1 MKSSAWDNTLW
12 QNKMQEI
19 PLERDADLAWSEMK
33 GLLDEVMPVTP
44 GSPVVKTPRRVPKSW
59 VLIIVYAAAAAA
71 IILLATHFLLKKQHQ
86 KTIKHNKENVKPA
99 DSHKDSLKQLKGERD
114 SAINTPSTPG
124 RVTADSVDA
133 SNTSA
138 KNNVN
143 NVNGKKVSGGNTAN
157 SPSKSH
163 GILIPKTITG
173 KPSLKY
179 ANSIAAIKGH
189 NGAANSVSQT
199 KGPATSPQFG
209 AGFKH
214 TDSHYFANKRGTGG
228 NDPNSYSGA
237 TTTHVTNAGANQNKN
252 MLADGNASKTNGLI
266 KPNSSSAKKG
276 NKPANGVPV
285 VSAPKP
291 DSTKMAVNG
300 KKVNSATKPVTTV
313 NNGTLKNNP
322 SAQSKPGNNRQHTY
336 SKFGIAIESGV
347 NSGKGSATP
356 FAGLYG
362 FYALT
367 PQFSISIGGNIFS
380 SRIIRGKYS
389 IGNYQY
395 TTQDDSGHITSHTA
409 NGLFVTTSQK
419 ISTIEIPL
427 IASYKL
433 TKWLSIKGGPVISV
447 PIKADNINNIL
458 SPVGSPLDTARAFK
472 ALSSTVNSTSIL
484 NKVNFNLSG
493 GVLIN
498 IDRLYFDASYVQG
511 TGPYTTYS
519 SLGSGNTYYH
529 YLQLGIG
536 YKLFQSKPKLDHR

>member
-44 GSPVVKTPRRVPKSW
+44 GNPVVKTPRRAPKSW
-59 VLIIVYAAAAAA
+59 VLTIVYTAAAAA

-99 DSHKDSLKQLKGERD
+99 DGHKDSLKQLKGERD

-124 RVTADSVDA
+124 RVTADSIEA

-143 NVNGKKVSGGNTAN
+143 TVNGKKVSGDNTTN
-157 SPSKSH
+157 NPSKSH
-163 GILIPKTITG
+163 GVLIPKTIAG
-173 KPSLKY
+173 KPSSKY
-179 ANSIAAIKGH
+179 TNSIIAIKGR
-189 NGAANSVSQT
+189 NGAANNASQT
-199 KGPATSPQFG
+199 GGPATSSQLG
-209 AGFKH
+209 AGFEHKGTH
-214 TDSHYFANKRGTGG
+214 HFANKRGTNG
-228 NDPNSYSGA
+228 NDPNPYSA
-237 TTTHVTNAGANQNKN
+237 TTTTHATNAGANQNKN
-252 MLADGNASKTNGLI
+252 MLADDNTSKTNGLL
-266 KPNSSSAKKG
+266 KPNPAAAKKG

-300 KKVNSATKPVTTV
+300 NKVNPATKPVTAG
-313 NNGTLKNNP
+313 NNGTLKNNLSP
-322 SAQSKPGNNRQHTY
+322 QPKPRNNRQHTY

-347 NSGKGSATP
+347 NSGKGSTTP
-356 FAGLYG
+356 YAGLYG
-362 FYALT
+362 SYGVT

-389 IGNYQY
+389 IGKYQY
-395 TTQDDSGHITSHTA
+395 ITQDDSGHITSHTA

-447 PIKADNINNIL
+447 PIKTGAINNTL
-458 SPVGSPLDTARAFK
+458 SPVGSPLDTVPAFK
-472 ALSSTVNSTSIL
+472 VLLGTVSSTSIL

-493 GVLIN
+493 GVLIS
-498 IDRLYFDASYVQG
+498 IDRLYFDASYVQS

-536 YKLFQSKPKLDHR
+536 YKLFQSKPKPDHR